1 LATALLLGFAA
12 TLGEAIHGSYS
23 CTQWNRHD
31 TGGIPMTSHITL
43 SAIAD
48 HILELRT
55 LDSSSLKHIEDCVE
69 CRSDFQWLKVLRS
82 LGRAQAPPSIEKAD
96 AA

>member
-1 LATALLLGFAA
+1 
-12 TLGEAIHGSYS
+12 
-23 CTQWNRHD
+23 
-31 TGGIPMTSHITL
+31 MTPHISL

-48 HILELRT
+48 HILDLKA
-55 LDSSSLKHIEDCVE
+55 LDASSLQHMEDCVE

-82 LGRAQAPPSIEKAD
+82 LGRSESPESAKQNMD

>member
-1 LATALLLGFAA
+1 
-12 TLGEAIHGSYS
+12 
-23 CTQWNRHD
+23 
-31 TGGIPMTSHITL
+31 MTPHISL

-48 HILELRT
+48 HILDLKT
-55 LDSSSLKHIEDCVE
+55 LDASSLQHMEDCVE

-82 LGRAQAPPSIEKAD
+82 LGQPQTSQSAEKAD

>member
-1 LATALLLGFAA
+1 
-12 TLGEAIHGSYS
+12 
-23 CTQWNRHD
+23 
-31 TGGIPMTSHITL
+31 MTPHVTL

-48 HILELRT
+48 HILELKN
-55 LDSSSLKHIEDCVE
+55 LDPLSLKHMEDCKE

-82 LGRAQAPPSIEKAD
+82 LGQTVGPPTKQKMD